1 MRALALTELGG
12 PEHLALLE
20 LPAPVLNQ
28 DDEVLVRVR
37 CAALNHLDL
46 FLTEGVKGITLR
58 FPHIVGTDGAGVVE
72 AVGPAVHAV
81 RPGDRVALNPG
92 VSCGHCSLC
101 RAGEEPYCREFG
113 ILGEHRAGTA
123 AELVV
128 VPDRNV
134 ATIPAA
140 MPWPVAAAFPLSTLT
155 AWRMLK
161 TRARLAAGETVLI
174 WGAGGGVSLA
184 ALQIAIEL
192 GARVLV
198 TGSSEAKLE
207 KARELGAE
215 AGFNHVTRTPEEIA
229 REVRQRTSGGVDV
242 VVDSVG
248 ANTWEA
254 SLRAL
259 RPGGRLVTCGAT
271 SGPEVALDIR
281 RLFWFQWSLL
291 GSTMGT
297 RQEFAEI
304 MALASAGKLWPVI
317 DSVVP
322 LAQARSAYER
332 MARGEQLGKLV
343 IEVSR

>member
-1 MRALALTELGG
+1 MRALALTQLGG
-12 PEHLALLE
+12 PQNLALLE
-20 LPAPVLNQ
+20 LPAPALTT
-28 DDEVLVRVR
+28 DHEVLIRIR
-37 CAALNHLDL
+37 CAALNRLDL
-46 FLTEGVKGITLR
+46 FLTDGVKGITLR

-72 AVGPAVHAV
+72 AIGAAVGSV

-92 VSCGHCSLC
+92 ISCQHCPRCL
-101 RAGEEPYCREFG
+101 AGEEPLCREFG

-123 AELVV
+123 AEFVV

-134 ATIPAA
+134 AVIPPA
-140 MPWPVAAAFPLSTLT
+140 MPWEVAAGLPLSTLT

-161 TRARLAAGETVLI
+161 TRAKLAAGETVLI

-184 ALQIAIEL
+184 ALQIAKEL

-198 TGSSEAKLE
+198 TGSSEAKLIR
-207 KARELGAE
+207 ARELGAE
-215 AGFNHVTRTPEEIA
+215 AGFNHLVQSPEEIA
-229 REVRQRTSGGVDV
+229 REVRTLTGGGVDV

-248 ANTWEA
+248 QETWEA

-297 RQEFAEI
+297 RREFAEV
-304 MALASAGKLWPVI
+304 MALAAAGKLWPVI

-322 LAQARSAYER
+322 LEQARSAYER

>member
-12 PEHLALLE
+12 PQHLALLE
-20 LPAPVLNQ
+20 LPPPALVR

-72 AVGPAVHAV
+72 AVGPAVRTV
-81 RPGDRVALNPG
+81 RPGDRVTLNPG
-92 VSCGHCSLC
+92 LSCGHCPSCL
-101 RAGEEPYCREFG
+101 AGEEPYCREFG
-113 ILGEHRAGTA
+113 ILGEHRSGTA
-123 AELVV
+123 AELIV

-134 ATIPAA
+134 AQIPAA
-140 MPWPVAAAFPLSTLT
+140 MPWEVAAAFPLSTLT

-161 TRARLAAGETVLI
+161 TRARLAAGELVLI
-174 WGAGGGVSLA
+174 WGAGGGISLA
-184 ALQIAIEL
+184 ALQIAREL
-192 GARVLV
+192 GARVWV
-198 TGSSEAKLE
+198 TGSTDEKLG

-215 AGFNHVTRTPEEIA
+215 ATFNHATETPDAIA
-229 REVRQRTSGGVDV
+229 REVRKRSGGGVDV

-248 ANTWEA
+248 QQTWDA

-304 MALASAGKLWPVI
+304 MALATAGKLWPVV

-322 LAQARSAYER
+322 LEQARSAYER

-343 IEVSR
+343 LEVAR